1 MNNPFDFSG
10 KVAIV
15 TGAAAGMGL
24 ATANAF
30 AEAGA
35 AVVLADY
42 KEDVVKAAAERSVAA
57 GHKAIAV
64 RCDVSDDAQVEAMVE
79 RTVADTL
86 WLRYER
92 VVTRSLSASRR
103 MRVQQRGQTH
113 GNQTSWFTG
122 FLKRTGGVVYRGSAD

>member
-1 MNNPFDFSG
+1 MFSKNARTKDREHIMNNPFDFSG

-42 KEDVVKAAAERSVAA
+42 NEDGVKE
-57 GHKAIAV
+57 G
-64 RCDVSDDAQVEAMVE
+64 
-79 RTVADTL
+79 
-86 WLRYER
+86 
-92 VVTRSLSASRR
+92 RR
-103 MRVQQRGQTH
+103 GE
-113 GNQTSWFTG
+113 S
-122 FLKRTGGVVYRGSAD
+122 GGRATDRRWP